1 MKNFFK
7 SLAICA
13 LAALTFASCQ
23 KENADGNMDDQSS
36 VVSINLTSPLM
47 GTKAFADGNTV
58 NVVHVHV
65 YKVGE
70 NGSTLTYIAPGTDNT
85 VTPSQDVTMSNGTA
99 TYSTR

>member
-65 YKVGE
+65 YKVGA
-70 NGSTLTYIAPGTDNT
+70 NGELTYIAPGTGST
-85 VTPSQDVTMSNGTA
+85 VTPSQDVRMSSGT
-99 TYSTR
+99 SES

>member
-47 GTKAFADGNTV
+47 GTKAFAMV
-58 NVVHVHV
+58 
-65 YKVGE
+65 
-70 NGSTLTYIAPGTDNT
+70 TLLIPCMCTF
-85 VTPSQDVTMSNGTA
+85 
-99 TYSTR
+99 TRWMQAEISLTLLLPQVLLPKR

>member
-58 NVVHVHV
+58 NFVLRIR
-65 YKVGE
+65 
-70 NGSTLTYIAPGTDNT
+70 SCTRR
-85 VTPSQDVTMSNGTA
+85 VTIGCD
-99 TYSTR
+99 TRASRL